1 MVDKAISR
9 LEKDQANLH
18 GQELIDSLKQENQ
31 LIEEQSKNYETLY
44 EMQKQEAEELRAQL
58 STMGLAFD
66 ANGAITNYAAATS
79 VALAQYA
86 QAVEQYNA
94 GLIDET
100 TFKVFEKSYENFKK
114 LLERYDAL
122 YYTEMQD
129 TQDKLDEMR
138 RKQLENNLKAWE
150 VEIQLRLDTTK
161 AQRE

>member
-1 MVDKAISR
+1 
-9 LEKDQANLH
+9 
-18 GQELIDSLKQENQ
+18 
-31 LIEEQSKNYETLY
+31 
-44 EMQKQEAEELRAQL
+44 MQKQDAEELRAQL

-79 VALAQYA
+79 AALAQYA

-129 TQDKLDEMR
+129 TQDKLDDMR
-138 RKQLENNLKAWE
+138 RKQLANNLKAWE
-150 VEIQLRLDTTK
+150 VKIHLRLDTTK
-161 AQRE
+161 AQRD